1 MSHKTALTVSENLR
15 FVAPGSLDHL
25 SHCTSI
31 VLWVKHVQHCP
42 VLWVHL
48 ELWRK
53 LSVIS
58 CLAEL
63 RVLPL
68 EGAWM
73 SSREPV
79 VFRWEVRLYLPVN
92 DRAGLL

>member
-1 MSHKTALTVSENLR
+1 MSHKPALTVAENLR
-15 FVAPGSLDHL
+15 FVAPGSLGHP
-25 SHCTSI
+25 SCCT
-31 VLWVKHVQHCP
+31 VQWVQQVQHCT

-53 LSVIS
+53 VSVIS

-73 SSREPV
+73 SFRKPV
-79 VFRWEVRLYLPVN
+79 VFRWEVRLFLPVN
-92 DRAGLL
+92 DRAGFL